1 MEAELTGE
9 PNETSNNDNYA
20 VAEEKNVDEAITEES
35 KGSNEMEVDLKYK
48 QNIEDYE
55 ETINIYIENINTIEK
70 RNKVY
75 TKEWRKIY
83 EVLQPDFLK
92 KTDIFPDDFIR
103 QCKDNTNEAQ
113 FLPLE
118 VKNNIKRMA
127 MKQELYAQVVK
138 LRGKDLGFT
147 SENKNKNET
156 DIRYSAESRMYCSAQ
171 PSVFSHILINDIVNT
186 FFSLRNEGKLL
197 LCAVLVAASSL
208 I

>member
-83 EVLQPDFLK
+83 EVLQPDF
-92 KTDIFPDDFIR
+92 
-103 QCKDNTNEAQ
+103 
-113 FLPLE
+113 
-118 VKNNIKRMA
+118 
-127 MKQELYAQVVK
+127 
-138 LRGKDLGFT
+138 
-147 SENKNKNET
+147 
-156 DIRYSAESRMYCSAQ
+156 
-171 PSVFSHILINDIVNT
+171 
-186 FFSLRNEGKLL
+186 
-197 LCAVLVAASSL
+197 
-208 I
+208 

>member
-1 MEAELTGE
+1 
-9 PNETSNNDNYA
+9 
-20 VAEEKNVDEAITEES
+20 
-35 KGSNEMEVDLKYK
+35 
-48 QNIEDYE
+48 
-55 ETINIYIENINTIEK
+55 
-70 RNKVY
+70 
-75 TKEWRKIY
+75 
-83 EVLQPDFLK
+83 
-92 KTDIFPDDFIR
+92 
-103 QCKDNTNEAQ
+103 
-113 FLPLE
+113 
-118 VKNNIKRMA
+118 